1 MEAAGYV
8 LGVDIGTTSVKV
20 CVFNPQNNEIVAQI
34 GKETQSNVPSDQGI
48 DGNKQDVP
56 KIISALNTCVAKLQ
70 KNLLQKVSTTHHSFT
85 THGLRADH
93 QNRDMRPDARSHV
106 LEPGQGL
113 GEGRKGQQPG
123 AVRRRPRGGVGAL
136 HLAGQQVRPGLPG
149 HAARPAI
156 TSSGLH
162 RLRSGH
168 HLLDGQK

>member
-1 MEAAGYV
+1 LFSERDGGRRIRPRRRHRHHLGEGVRLQSPKQRDRGPDRQRDAVERPQRPGHRRQQAGRAEDHLGAEHVRGQAAEE
-8 LGVDIGTTSVKV
+8 
-20 CVFNPQNNEIVAQI
+20 PPPE
-34 GKETQSNVPSDQGI
+34 
-48 DGNKQDVP
+48 
-56 KIISALNTCVAKLQ
+56 
-70 KNLLQKVSTTHHSFT
+70 
-85 THGLRADH
+85 DH

-123 AVRRRPRGGVGAL
+123 AVRRRPRGGLGAL